1 MHDATCN
8 QARVTIIFLPPP
20 PTKKK
25 SNDSINKARM
35 VMLGPMN

>member
-1 MHDATCN
+1 MHDAISN

-35 VMLGPMN
+35 VMLGQ